1 MSNGKK
7 YLYYYYINNDI
18 ITSLND
24 IIHIILTV
32 QIDPSSL
39 ETIVNYLLEL
49 AESRTNAAR
58 LKSDELTLIAAAR
71 VADLDQEETPESIML
86 SSMTEEGTKERT
98 DREMV
103 VPWLRFLW
111 EIYRA
116 NLELLYKI
124 PKLEKVYHDTCRKAF
139 KFCLDFKRS
148 LEFRRLCEMLR
159 NQLINL
165 QKTPP
170 VTARN
175 RVIWEWTTEAVEFH
189 LNTRFA
195 QLEVATSLELWNE
208 GFRTIEDIYAIMV
221 AGKKTPKAKLMMNYY
236 DKLQRIFWVS
246 DNKLFHGYAWYRYY
260 CLFCESKKEI
270 KPDDKCM
277 LASSVLLSALTVPS
291 TRDMYSFAD
300 EEEELVEKSSQ
311 MALLLDFQSNPSR
324 QSLLHDI
331 SSKGILNEVL
341 PELKALYESLEIKFQ
356 PLALVDKIVKA
367 LAVVKAT
374 PTLSIYAIPL
384 QKVAVVKLLQQLG
397 RVYSTIKLQFLYKLL
412 SNLSDMTP
420 TIIERILIEGVAA
433 KQLQLKVNH
442 ITSSIHFY
450 GQTLASITALDSQ
463 AAIFGSQVNKISF
476 DIKLKLD
483 VNEKILS
490 TMLLNRTQFL
500 STVAGSTE
508 IEYSG
513 SLDRKA
519 QIERRKEE
527 QERQKEDRLR
537 EEMIRLEQE
546 EQKRLLEEKQRLENE
561 EKQRILEKQ
570 RKDREKL
577 EIARVKNQLEKLGV
591 STDESVIAELDNSAR
606 RSLILEAQNEAMKAK
621 EEENRKLVEQAKRLD
636 HVTRAL
642 RMEAKASISDR
653 YLKQIEEDKLLHE
666 QQLGEFDNINRT
678 QHTEDLLEKHSLS
691 RLQPYRSNFEKDIIA
706 VQKAEYE
713 CIMLELKEQS
723 KRNMLENIIAKARR
737 LYDEELERQE
747 ALEELERERI
757 AEEER
762 AAEEIAEYE
771 RLRVE
776 RERREAAEKEAEEL
790 REKMLRDIAEAEKAE
805 KLRQEELLKAQP
817 PAPVKYVPPSARG
830 ATAAASTSSPGV
842 GYSNS
847 NSSAYS
853 DKNNRDSGGWGG
865 NRDRD
870 SDRSASGRPSIPN
883 DRDRPT
889 SDWGRGSSA
898 RSETA
903 GGGNRGSSGGND
915 IMNRDSGDKEVIRD
929 TKEND
934 INRDIR
940 DVSKD
945 KEDSFKEVKG
955 SSSEVHDDGREV
967 RGGSKEAQDD
977 GNEVR
982 GSGKEEFGRNS
993 GRDVRGGGREDFGRD
1008 GGRSNFG
1015 GNRETRDNGRDNFGG
1030 RSNFSSRDGGRE
1042 DFGRDNRDGGRT
1054 NFSGRDT
1061 RDSGRDQGR
1070 DRTKEKE
1077 DSWRG

>member
-1 MSNGKK
+1 M
-7 YLYYYYINNDI
+7 
-18 ITSLND
+18 
-24 IIHIILTV
+24 
-32 QIDPSSL
+32 
-39 ETIVNYLLEL
+39 NYLLEL

-277 LASSVLLSALTVPS
+277 LASSVLLSAITVPS

-311 MALLLDFQSNPSR
+311 MALLLDFQTNPSR
-324 QSLLHDI
+324 QSLLNDI

-450 GQTLASITALDSQ
+450 GQTLACITALDSQ

-476 DIKLKLD
+476 SIKLKLD
-483 VNEKILS
+483 VNETIQS
-490 TMLLNRTQFL
+490 TMLFNRTQFL

-527 QERQKEDRLR
+527 QEKQKEDRLR

-546 EQKRLLEEKQRLENE
+546 EQKRLLEEEQRLENE
-561 EKQRILEKQ
+561 EKQRILDKQ

-577 EIARVKNQLEKLGV
+577 EILRVKNQLEKLGV
-591 STDESVIAELDNSAR
+591 STDESVIAELDNVAR
-606 RSLILEAQNEAMKAK
+606 RSLIADAQNEAMKAK

-636 HVTRAL
+636 HITRAL
-642 RMEAKASISDR
+642 RMEAKISISER
-653 YLKQIEEDKLLHE
+653 YLKQIEEDQVLHE
-666 QQLGEFDNINRT
+666 QQLHEFDKINRA
-678 QHTEDLLEKHSLS
+678 QHAEDLLEKNRLS
-691 RLQPYRSNFEKDIIA
+691 RLQQYRGNFEIDIIA
-706 VQKAEYE
+706 AQKAEYE
-713 CIMLELKEQS
+713 CIMLEQKEQS
-723 KRNMLENIIAKARR
+723 RRNRLENIVAKARR
-737 LYDEELERQE
+737 LYYEELERQE
-747 ALEELERERI
+747 ALEEIERERI

-805 KLRQEELLKAQP
+805 KLRQEALLKAQP

-830 ATAAASTSSPGV
+830 ATSGPGV
-842 GYSNS
+842 GYSNTNPS
-847 NSSAYS
+847 VAYS
-853 DKNNRDSGGWGG
+853 DKNNRDSGGGWGG
-865 NRDRD
+865 NRDN
-870 SDRSASGRPSIPN
+870 DRFSSGRPSIPN

-889 SDWGRGSSA
+889 SDWGRGSGA
-898 RSETA
+898 
-903 GGGNRGSSGGND
+903 
-915 IMNRDSGDKEVIRD
+915 NRDSRDKEVDIRD
-929 TKEND
+929 TKEIV
-934 INRDIR
+934 INRDSH
-940 DVSKD
+940 DVSK
-945 KEDSFKEVKG
+945 ERDSVKEVVEG
-955 SSSEVHDDGREV
+955 SSEVHEKVHDDGSEM
-967 RGGSKEAQDD
+967 RGGSKETPDV

-982 GSGKEEFGRNS
+982 RGGREDFGREDRG
-993 GRDVRGGGREDFGRD
+993 GRDLRGGGREDFGRD
-1008 GGRSNFG
+1008 ARDSGRSNLG
-1015 GNRETRDNGRDNFGG
+1015 SNRETRDSGRENFGS
-1030 RSNFSSRDGGRE
+1030 RSNFSMRDGGRD

-1054 NFSGRDT
+1054 NFGGRDKEFV
-1061 RDSGRDQGR
+1061 RDSRDSTGRDFGR
-1070 DRTKEKE
+1070 DRTKENKE

>member
-1 MSNGKK
+1 
-7 YLYYYYINNDI
+7 
-18 ITSLND
+18 
-24 IIHIILTV
+24 
-32 QIDPSSL
+32 
-39 ETIVNYLLEL
+39 VNYLLEL

-277 LASSVLLSALTVPS
+277 LASSVLLSAITVPS

-324 QSLLHDI
+324 QSLLNDI

-367 LAVVKAT
+367 LAIVKAT

-450 GQTLASITALDSQ
+450 GQTLACITALDSQ
-463 AAIFGSQVNKISF
+463 AAIFGSQVNKISYN
-476 DIKLKLD
+476 IMLKLD
-483 VNEKILS
+483 VNDTIQS
-490 TMLLNRTQFL
+490 TMLFNRTQFL

-537 EEMIRLEQE
+537 EEMIRLEHE
-546 EQKRLLEEKQRLENE
+546 EQKRLLEEEQRLENE
-561 EKQRILEKQ
+561 EKQRILDKQ

-577 EIARVKNQLEKLGV
+577 EILRVKNQLEKLGV
-591 STDESVIAELDNSAR
+591 STDESVIAELDNVAR
-606 RSLILEAQNEAMKAK
+606 RSLIADAQNEAMKAK

-636 HVTRAL
+636 HITRAL
-642 RMEAKASISDR
+642 RMEAKISISDR
-653 YLKQIEEDKLLHE
+653 YLKQIEEDQLLHE
-666 QQLGEFDNINRT
+666 QQLREFDSINRA
-678 QHTEDLLEKHSLS
+678 QHTEDLLEKNRLS
-691 RLQPYRSNFEKDIIA
+691 RFQQYRGNFEIDIIA
-706 VQKAEYE
+706 AQKAEYE
-713 CIMLELKEQS
+713 CIMLEQKEQS
-723 KRNMLENIIAKARR
+723 RRNLLENIIAKARR
-737 LYDEELERQE
+737 LYYEELERQE
-747 ALEELERERI
+747 ALEEIERERI

-771 RLRVE
+771 RLRIE

-830 ATAAASTSSPGV
+830 ATSGPGV
-842 GYSNS
+842 GYSNTNPS
-847 NSSAYS
+847 AAYS
-853 DKNNRDSGGWGG
+853 DKNNRDSGGGGWGG
-865 NRDRD
+865 NRD
-870 SDRSASGRPSIPN
+870 SDRNSSGRPSIPN

-889 SDWGRGSSA
+889 SDWGRGSGA
-898 RSETA
+898 RAEMA
-903 GGGNRGSSGGND
+903 GSGYRGSSGGND
-915 IMNRDSGDKEVIRD
+915 VYRDSRDKEVIRD

-934 INRDIR
+934 INRDTR
-940 DVSKD
+940 DASKERVSV
-945 KEDSFKEVKG
+945 KEVEG
-955 SSSEVHDDGREV
+955 SSEVHEKVHDDGGEM
-967 RGGSKEAQDD
+967 RGGSKEAQDV

-982 GSGKEEFGRNS
+982 RGGREEFGRDS
-993 GRDVRGGGREDFGRD
+993 GRDVRSGGREDFGREDRGGGRDLRGGGREDFGRD
-1008 GGRSNFG
+1008 ARDSGRSNFG
-1015 GNRETRDNGRDNFGG
+1015 GNRETRDSGRENFGS
-1030 RSNFSSRDGGRE
+1030 RANFSTRDGGRD

-1054 NFSGRDT
+1054 NFGGRDKEFV
-1061 RDSGRDQGR
+1061 RDSRDSTSRDFGR

>member
-1 MSNGKK
+1 M
-7 YLYYYYINNDI
+7 
-18 ITSLND
+18 
-24 IIHIILTV
+24 
-32 QIDPSSL
+32 
-39 ETIVNYLLEL
+39 NYLLEL

-270 KPDDKCM
+270 KPDEKCM
-277 LASSVLLSALTVPS
+277 LASSVLLSAITVPS

-311 MALLLDFQSNPSR
+311 MALLLDFQTNPSR
-324 QSLLHDI
+324 QSLLNDI

-450 GQTLASITALDSQ
+450 GQTLACITALDSQ

-476 DIKLKLD
+476 NIKLKLD
-483 VNEKILS
+483 VNETIQS
-490 TMLLNRTQFL
+490 TMLFNRTQFL

-527 QERQKEDRLR
+527 QEKQKEDRLR

-546 EQKRLLEEKQRLENE
+546 EQKRLLEEEQRLENE
-561 EKQRILEKQ
+561 EKQRILDKQ

-577 EIARVKNQLEKLGV
+577 EILRVKNQLEKLGV
-591 STDESVIAELDNSAR
+591 STDESVIAELDNVAR
-606 RSLILEAQNEAMKAK
+606 RSLIADAQNEAMKAK

-636 HVTRAL
+636 HITRAL
-642 RMEAKASISDR
+642 RMEAKISISER
-653 YLKQIEEDKLLHE
+653 YLKQIDEDQVLHE
-666 QQLGEFDNINRT
+666 QQLHEFDKINRA
-678 QHTEDLLEKHSLS
+678 QHAEDLLEKNHLS
-691 RLQPYRSNFEKDIIA
+691 RLQQYRGNFEIDIIA
-706 VQKAEYE
+706 AQKAEYE
-713 CIMLELKEQS
+713 CIMLEQKEQS
-723 KRNMLENIIAKARR
+723 RRNRLENIVAKARR
-737 LYDEELERQE
+737 LYYEELERQE
-747 ALEELERERI
+747 ALEEIERERI

-805 KLRQEELLKAQP
+805 KLRQEALLKAQP

-830 ATAAASTSSPGV
+830 ATSGPGV
-842 GYSNS
+842 GYSNTNPS
-847 NSSAYS
+847 VAYS
-853 DKNNRDSGGWGG
+853 DKNNRDSGGGWGG
-865 NRDRD
+865 NRDN
-870 SDRSASGRPSIPN
+870 DRFSSGRPSIPN

-889 SDWGRGSSA
+889 SDWGRGSGA
-898 RSETA
+898 
-903 GGGNRGSSGGND
+903 
-915 IMNRDSGDKEVIRD
+915 NRDSRDKEVAIRD
-929 TKEND
+929 TKEIV
-934 INRDIR
+934 INRDTH
-940 DVSKD
+940 DVSK
-945 KEDSFKEVKG
+945 ERDSVKEVVEG
-955 SSSEVHDDGREV
+955 SSEVHEKVHDDGSEM
-967 RGGSKEAQDD
+967 RGGSKETLDV

-982 GSGKEEFGRNS
+982 RGGREDFGREDRGG
-993 GRDVRGGGREDFGRD
+993 GRDLRGGGREDFGRD
-1008 GGRSNFG
+1008 ARDSGRSNLG
-1015 GNRETRDNGRDNFGG
+1015 SNRETRDSGRENFGS
-1030 RSNFSSRDGGRE
+1030 RSNFSMRDGGRD

-1054 NFSGRDT
+1054 NFGGRDKEFV
-1061 RDSGRDQGR
+1061 RDSRDSTGRDFGR
-1070 DRTKEKE
+1070 DRAKENKE

>member
-1 MSNGKK
+1 M
-7 YLYYYYINNDI
+7 
-18 ITSLND
+18 
-24 IIHIILTV
+24 
-32 QIDPSSL
+32 
-39 ETIVNYLLEL
+39 NYLLEL
-49 AESRTNAAR
+49 AETRTNAAR
-58 LKSDELTLIAAAR
+58 LKSDEVTLIAAAR

-124 PKLEKVYHDTCRKAF
+124 PKLEKVYHDTCKKAF

-277 LASSVLLSALTVPS
+277 LASSVLLSAITVPS

-324 QSLLHDI
+324 QSLLNDI
-331 SSKGILNEVL
+331 ASKGILNEVL
-341 PELKALYESLEIKFQ
+341 PELKTLYESLEIKFQ

-367 LAVVKAT
+367 LAIVKAT
-374 PTLSIYAIPL
+374 PALSIYAIPL

-463 AAIFGSQVNKISF
+463 AAIFGSQVNQISF
-476 DIKLKLD
+476 NIKLKLD
-483 VNEKILS
+483 VNETIQS
-490 TMLLNRTQFL
+490 TMLLNRSQFL

-527 QERQKEDRLR
+527 QERQKEERLR

-546 EQKRLLEEKQRLENE
+546 EQKRLLEEKTRLENE
-561 EKQRILEKQ
+561 EKLRVLEKQ

-577 EIARVKNQLEKLGV
+577 EIARLKIQLEKLGV
-591 STDESVIAELDNSAR
+591 STDESVIAELDNVAR
-606 RSLILEAQNEAMKAK
+606 RSLITDAQNEAMKAK

-653 YLKQIEEDKLLHE
+653 YMKQIEEDQLLHE
-666 QQLGEFDNINRT
+666 QQLHEFDDINRA
-678 QHTEDLLEKHSLS
+678 QHTEDLVEKNSLS
-691 RLQPYRSNFEKDIIA
+691 RLQEYRGNFEKDIIA
-706 VQKAEYE
+706 AQKAEYE
-713 CIMLELKEQS
+713 YILSEQKEQS
-723 KRNMLENIIAKARR
+723 RRNLLENIVAKARR
-737 LYDEELERQE
+737 LYYEELERLE

-757 AEEER
+757 AAEER
-762 AAEEIAEYE
+762 AAQEIAEYE
-771 RLRVE
+771 RLRIE

-830 ATAAASTSSPGV
+830 ATSGPGV

-847 NSSAYS
+847 NPSTFS
-853 DKNNRDSGGWGG
+853 DKNNRDSSGGGGWGG
-865 NRDRD
+865 NRD
-870 SDRSASGRPSIPN
+870 SDRVASGRPTIPH
-883 DRDRPT
+883 DRDRPS
-889 SDWGRGSSA
+889 SDWGRGSGA

-903 GGGNRGSSGGND
+903 GSGY
-915 IMNRDSGDKEVIRD
+915 RDPRDKEVIRD

-934 INRDIR
+934 INRDTR

-945 KEDSFKEVKG
+945 RDSVKEVEG
-955 SSSEVHDDGREV
+955 SSKVHDKMHDDGTEM
-967 RGGSKEAQDD
+967 RGGSKDTQDV

-982 GSGKEEFGRNS
+982 GAGKEEFSRDSGRDMRGGGREDFGRETRS
-993 GRDVRGGGREDFGRD
+993 GGGGRDVRGGGREDFGRD
-1008 GGRSNFG
+1008 ARDGGRSNFG
-1015 GNRETRDNGRDNFGG
+1015 GNRDTRDSGRDNFGS
-1030 RSNFSSRDGGRE
+1030 RANFSTRDGGRE

-1054 NFSGRDT
+1054 NFGGRDKEFVRDS
-1061 RDSGRDQGR
+1061 RDSGRDLGR
-1070 DRTKEKE
+1070 DRTRENKEKE

>member
-1 MSNGKK
+1 M
-7 YLYYYYINNDI
+7 
-18 ITSLND
+18 
-24 IIHIILTV
+24 
-32 QIDPSSL
+32 
-39 ETIVNYLLEL
+39 NYLLEL

-277 LASSVLLSALTVPS
+277 LASSVLLSAITVPS

-324 QSLLHDI
+324 QSLLNDI

-367 LAVVKAT
+367 LAIVKAT

-450 GQTLASITALDSQ
+450 GQTLACITALDSQ
-463 AAIFGSQVNKISF
+463 AAIFGSQVNKISYN
-476 DIKLKLD
+476 IMLKLD
-483 VNEKILS
+483 VNDTIQS
-490 TMLLNRTQFL
+490 TMLFNRTQFL

-537 EEMIRLEQE
+537 EEMIRLEHE
-546 EQKRLLEEKQRLENE
+546 EQKRLLEEEQRLENE
-561 EKQRILEKQ
+561 EKQRILDKQ

-577 EIARVKNQLEKLGV
+577 EILRVKNQLEKLGV
-591 STDESVIAELDNSAR
+591 STDESVIAELDNVAR
-606 RSLILEAQNEAMKAK
+606 RSLIADAQNEAMKAK

-636 HVTRAL
+636 HITRAL
-642 RMEAKASISDR
+642 RMEAKISISDR
-653 YLKQIEEDKLLHE
+653 YLKQIEEDQLLHE
-666 QQLGEFDNINRT
+666 QQLREFDSINRA
-678 QHTEDLLEKHSLS
+678 QHTEDLLEKNRLS
-691 RLQPYRSNFEKDIIA
+691 RFQQYRGNFEIDIIA
-706 VQKAEYE
+706 AQKAEYE
-713 CIMLELKEQS
+713 CIMLEQKEQS
-723 KRNMLENIIAKARR
+723 RRNLLENIIAKARR
-737 LYDEELERQE
+737 LYYEELERQE
-747 ALEELERERI
+747 ALEEIERERI

-771 RLRVE
+771 RLRIE

-830 ATAAASTSSPGV
+830 ATSGPGV
-842 GYSNS
+842 GYSNTNPS
-847 NSSAYS
+847 AAYS
-853 DKNNRDSGGWGG
+853 DKNNRDSGGGGWGG
-865 NRDRD
+865 NRD
-870 SDRSASGRPSIPN
+870 SDRNSSGRPSIPN

-889 SDWGRGSSA
+889 SDWGRGSGA
-898 RSETA
+898 RAEMA
-903 GGGNRGSSGGND
+903 GSGYRGSSGGND
-915 IMNRDSGDKEVIRD
+915 VYRDSRDKEVIRD

-934 INRDIR
+934 INRDTR
-940 DVSKD
+940 DASKERVSV
-945 KEDSFKEVKG
+945 KEVEG
-955 SSSEVHDDGREV
+955 SSEVHEKVHDDGGEM
-967 RGGSKEAQDD
+967 RGGSKEAQDV

-982 GSGKEEFGRNS
+982 RGGREEFGRDS
-993 GRDVRGGGREDFGRD
+993 GRDVRSGGREDFGREDRGGGRDLRGGGREDFGRD
-1008 GGRSNFG
+1008 ARDSGRSNFG
-1015 GNRETRDNGRDNFGG
+1015 GNRETRDSGRENFGS
-1030 RSNFSSRDGGRE
+1030 RANFSTRDGGRD

-1054 NFSGRDT
+1054 NFGGRDKEFV
-1061 RDSGRDQGR
+1061 RDSRDSTSRDFGR